1 MGIQSVILHK
11 GSQAHEKAE
20 NKKLEI
26 ERFFKKHVKCSK
38 TVNEK
43 NEEKTKHLSPQL
55 QSSNDSII
63 DLWSSKLKTES
74 TSPMTLLKIYTLRL
88 KLFPDSAIASSFQ
101 LDPDKLKCLTNW
113 GIVPYVK

>member
-43 NEEKTKHLSPQL
+43 NEGNAISF
-55 QSSNDSII
+55 
-63 DLWSSKLKTES
+63 LKE
-74 TSPMTLLKIYTLRL
+74 I
-88 KLFPDSAIASSFQ
+88 
-101 LDPDKLKCLTNW
+101 
-113 GIVPYVK
+113 

>member
-1 MGIQSVILHK
+1 MFCKKKGIKLSNMGIQSVILHK

-43 NEEKTKHLSPQL
+43 NEGNAISF
-55 QSSNDSII
+55 
-63 DLWSSKLKTES
+63 LKE
-74 TSPMTLLKIYTLRL
+74 I
-88 KLFPDSAIASSFQ
+88 
-101 LDPDKLKCLTNW
+101 
-113 GIVPYVK
+113 